1 MMASGWE
8 QSLSSRLLPPQRPD
22 GELWEL
28 LHNCQFSASRD
39 NLSVKSLKLALVLP
53 WKIKV
58 GRGLEGNFP
67 SNYFSNYHA
76 AKQTLSV
83 PLNGEGRHPAVIKI
97 SKIPEQSPWY
107 GEERQRHVLVTPPPR
122 TCAPHVLVPHPHG
135 GPECELVFEAYFF
148 MTLQTDCVA
157 MATSISKLLL
167 FEPWQVGRG
176 DRATSGLFPKAAIER
191 KTTFTD
197 LKSFAWETCLLYS

>member
-107 GEERQRHVLVTPPPR
+107 GEERQRHVLVTPP
-122 TCAPHVLVPHPHG
+122 HVLVPPMYLSPTPTEG
-135 GPECELVFEAYFF
+135 QSANLY
-148 MTLQTDCVA
+148 L
-157 MATSISKLLL
+157 KLI
-167 FEPWQVGRG
+167 F
-176 DRATSGLFPKAAIER
+176 S
-191 KTTFTD
+191 
-197 LKSFAWETCLLYS
+197 